1 MLQARYMGLP
11 LAPLADRLRAMKPE
25 LASQFGVSGLSVFGS
40 YTRGEA
46 GPDSDLDLLV
56 DFDRTPS
63 LFDLARLDRMLEQAL
78 GVKVD
83 TVPRDS
89 LNPRYAPFILAEL
102 VPV

>member
-1 MLQARYMGLP
+1 MSQSLDPLLERLQAL
-11 LAPLADRLRAMKPE
+11 KPE
-25 LASQFGVSGLSVFGS
+25 LEARFGVIGLSAFGS
-40 YTRGEA
+40 YARNEA

-56 DFDRTPS
+56 DFARTPT
-63 LFDLARLDRMLEQAL
+63 LFDLARLDQLLEISL

-89 LNPRYAPFILAEL
+89 LNPRYAPFILKEL

>member
-1 MLQARYMGLP
+1 MLELHPMGQS
-11 LAPLADRLRAMKPE
+11 LAPLIERLRALKPE
-25 LASQFGVSGLSVFGS
+25 LETQFGVTGLSAFGS
-40 YTRGEA
+40 YVRSEA

-56 DFDRTPS
+56 DFGRTPT
-63 LFDLARLDRMLEQAL
+63 LFDLARLDRMLEDAL

-89 LNPRYAPFILAEL
+89 LNPRYAPFILSEL

>member
-1 MLQARYMGLP
+1 MLELHPMGLP
-11 LAPLADRLRAMKPE
+11 LAPLLDRLRDLQPE
-25 LASQFGVSGLSVFGS
+25 LADKFGVTKVAAFGS
-40 YTRGEA
+40 YARNEA
-46 GPDSDLDLLV
+46 GPKSDLDLLL
-56 DFDRTPS
+56 DFDRTPG
-63 LFDLARLDRMLEQAL
+63 LFELARLDQTLEEVL